1 MIDVRTAN
9 TISINSSISDIWEMM
24 SKYTDPFIFITD
36 PLENEGIIGY
46 IHSKDIMPLLRKG
59 NIENLHV
66 SELPIQTNII
76 KVSKNADVLDF
87 FKVFGEDVVVIVGE
101 TNRIEGYL
109 QREDVLYY
117 LLTSKSSGTDWIRSL
132 LNSIPMGIIITDT
145 YGRIEN
151 FSDEVLRML
160 KMSSEELREKQV
172 GELLDQESYLKVI
185 EHGETILNYII
196 IKDEYSVLADLG
208 PIRNKK
214 GIVTGSIVVLQ
225 DLPYIEKM
233 AMELEYVKNLNVDL
247 QAILSST
254 YDEIIV
260 LSKKGTLLRYSGR
273 LINDFWET
281 DKEQLIGIN
290 LMELEHEGTFF
301 SSIVRKVIEKKRKV
315 TVTQESRSGKNVLTV
330 GNPVFNQNGELERI
344 VIALRDITET
354 VLLKEELRTAKK
366 ESEKYKKELEHFKD
380 WSNLNINKKIIYRS
394 DKIENVMKYIKKIS
408 NVSSTVLLTGES
420 GVGKEVFSRAIHELG
435 PRSNKPFIKVNCGAI
450 PENLLESE
458 LFGYEK
464 GAFTGANANG
474 KPGYFKLA
482 NKGILFLDE
491 IGELPLNLQV
501 KLLRVL
507 QEREFMPIGGTQPI
521 DVDVQIIT
529 ATNKDLE
536 EMVERKEF
544 REDLFYRLNVIPIHI
559 PSLRERPEDIPL
571 LCLHFLQ
578 NFNHKYN
585 RNNQLSQDALDL
597 LESYSWPGNVRE
609 LQNIIERLSVTNDN
623 ELIDSEQILPIIKK
637 GKKSTGNKEIN
648 KIIPLKQAINNVEE
662 RLIIL
667 AMEEYQ
673 TTTEAAKALGVS
685 QSTISRKYSELIKKK
700 ERGE

>member
-1 MIDVRTAN
+1 MIEVRTAN
-9 TISINSSISDIWEMM
+9 TISISASIADMWEMM

-36 PLENEGIIGY
+36 PTENEEIIGY
-46 IHSKDIMPLLRKG
+46 IHSNDIMPLFGKKNVEALK
-59 NIENLHV
+59 V
-66 SELPIQTNII
+66 SELPIHTNITSVQ
-76 KVSKNADVLDF
+76 KKADVLDF
-87 FKVFGEDVVVIVGE
+87 FKVFGEEVVVVLNE
-101 TNRIEGYL
+101 SNQIEGYL

-151 FSDEVLRML
+151 FSEEVLRML
-160 KMSSEELREKQV
+160 RMKPEQLREKQV
-172 GELLDQESYLKVI
+172 GDLLEQDAYSKAI
-185 EHGETILNYII
+185 KHGETLLNYII
-196 IKDEYSVLADLG
+196 IKDEFSVLADIG

-214 GIVTGSIVVLQ
+214 GIVTGAIIVLQ

-233 AMELEYVKNLNVDL
+233 AMEFEYVKNLNVDL

-260 LSKKGTLLRYSGR
+260 LSKKGTLLRYSGN
-273 LINDFWET
+273 LIKDFWET

-301 SSIVRKVIEKKRKV
+301 SSIVKKVIEKQRKV
-315 TVTQESRSGKNVLTV
+315 TVTQESQSGKNVLAV
-330 GNPVFNQNGELERI
+330 GNPVFNKAGELERI

-354 VLLKEELRTAKK
+354 VLLKEELRTVKK

-380 WSNLNINKKIIYRS
+380 WSNLNISKKIIYRS
-394 DKIENVMKYIKKIS
+394 EKIEQVMKYIKKIS

-435 PRSNKPFIKVNCGAI
+435 PRSSKPYIKVNCGAI

-464 GAFTGANANG
+464 GAFTGANVSG
-474 KPGYFKLA
+474 KPGYFQLA

-507 QEREFMPIGGTQPI
+507 QEREFMPIGGTKMI

-544 REDLFYRLNVIPIHI
+544 REDLYYRLNVIPIHI

-578 NFNHKYN
+578 NFNTKYN

-623 ELIDSEQILPIIKK
+623 ELIDSDQILPILKK
-637 GKKSTGNKEIN
+637 GKKQASHKEIS
-648 KIIPLKQAINNVEE
+648 KIVPLKQAINEVEE
-662 RLIIL
+662 RLIVL

-685 QSTISRKYSELIKKK
+685 QSTISRKYSEIVKKR
-700 ERGE
+700 ESGE